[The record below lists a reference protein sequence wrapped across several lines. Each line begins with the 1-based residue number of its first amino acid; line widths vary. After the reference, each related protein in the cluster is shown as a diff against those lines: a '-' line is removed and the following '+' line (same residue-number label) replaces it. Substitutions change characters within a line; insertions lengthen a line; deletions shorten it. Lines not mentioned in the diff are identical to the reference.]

1 MTVAHLTIRQMVPTM
16 RPTINMIKKVF
27 PVLALAIFSSMLGV
41 GIIVPL
47 LPIYARDLGATGTQL
62 GLLVASFFIA
72 RTIFMPFMARLSDR
86 TGRKL
91 FISIGL
97 LIYAVSSLG
106 YIFAGNVLHLIIVRS
121 IQGFAGSMIVP
132 IAMAYVGDL
141 APEGEEGKW
150 MGYTTAAFFSGFGIG
165 PILGG
170 ILSEA
175 FGMDLPFYLMGGLS
189 LLAFLVTVP
198 LLPNIKPDIT
208 ETKKGIPIKA
218 VAKNRTVG
226 GVLMYRFTM
235 SLGIGVFI
243 GFLPVYASE
252 NVSLSSTLIGILV
265 GTSTFLMS
273 FLAAPFGRMVD
284 KINKRMVIILGNL
297 VYLSSLASI
306 PLASNFLILLIVCIF
321 RGVGGAISLPPA
333 TALMVREGRKF
344 GMGSAMAL
352 LTMAMNIGM
361 SLGPIIGGIITDTLN
376 VGSVFYIVAIA
387 VLVGTGFFAW
397 LTK

>member
-1 MTVAHLTIRQMVPTM
+1 M
-16 RPTINMIKKVF
+16 RPIVNMIKKVF

-47 LPIYARDLGATGTQL
+47 LPIYARDLGATGTEL
-62 GLLVASFFIA
+62 GLLVASYFIA
-72 RTIFMPFMARLSDR
+72 RTILMPFMARLSDR

-91 FISIGL
+91 FISVGL
-97 LIYAVSSLG
+97 LIYAAASLG
-106 YIFAGNVLHLIIVRS
+106 YIFANNVLHLIIVRS

-150 MGYTTAAFFSGFGIG
+150 MGYTNAAFFSGFGIG

-170 ILSEA
+170 ILSET

-198 LLPNIKPDIT
+198 LLPNIKPDIAD
-208 ETKKGIPIKA
+208 TKKGLPIKA
-218 VAKNRTVG
+218 VAKNRIVG
-226 GVLMYRFTM
+226 GILIYRFTM
-235 SLGIGVFI
+235 SLGIGVFTA
-243 GFLPVYASE
+243 FLPVYASE
-252 NVSLSSTLIGILV
+252 NVGLSSTFIGILV

-273 FLAAPFGRMVD
+273 FLAAPFGRIVD

-306 PLASNFLILLIVCIF
+306 PLAGNFLILLTVCIF
-321 RGVGGAISLPPA
+321 RGIGGATSLPPA
-333 TALMVREGRKF
+333 TALMVQEGRKF

-361 SLGPIIGGIITDTLN
+361 SLGPIIGGLITDALN
-376 VGSVFYIVAIA
+376 VSSIFYIVAIA